1 MFMNIENYMY
11 YVMYALVYLALATIM
26 KYILN
31 FRSSDHYSADD
42 QIAGG
47 NMAVGLRRSGAQ
59 FGLAIAMIGVMS
71 GNTSPD
77 IVSDLINTVTYGF
90 VAMGFMLVS
99 LFITDKALLP
109 KVDNTAE
116 LKKGNVAIGMVEF
129 GTSVMTGI
137 LAYASIKGDDGG
149 ILSSVVYFIAGQ
161 VTMILLVLLY
171 EKVLARK
178 INPVAC
184 VLQGNLSAG
193 IYLAGKII
201 AYGLI
206 LQSAITGNGVA
217 LTPVDAAMEFMLAAV
232 AGMIMLYIFE
242 LLIDLVIITS
252 TKVSDIIIKDQQV
265 AAVQLTLAKVGMALI
280 LGMAIL

>member
-1 MFMNIENYMY
+1 MNIENYMY
-11 YVMYALVYLALATIM
+11 YVMYALVYLALATVM

-31 FRSSDHYSADD
+31 IKSSNHYSADE
-42 QIAGG
+42 QIAEG

-59 FGLAIAMIGVMS
+59 LGLAIAMIGVLS
-71 GNTSPD
+71 GKSSPD
-77 IVSDLINTVTYGF
+77 VVNDLINTVIYGF
-90 VAMGFMLVS
+90 VAIGFMLVS

-129 GTSVMTGI
+129 GTLVMTGI

-149 ILSSVVYFIAGQ
+149 IVSSIIYFIAGQ
-161 VTMILLVLLY
+161 ITMILLVLLY
-171 EKVLARK
+171 EKVLAK
-178 INPVAC
+178 NINPVAC
-184 VLQGNLSAG
+184 VVESNMSAG
-193 IYLAGKII
+193 IYLSGKII

-206 LQSAITGNGVA
+206 LQSAIIGNGLA
-217 LTPVDAAMEFMLAAV
+217 LSPADAAIEFVIAAA

-242 LLIDLVIITS
+242 ILIDLLIITS
-252 TKVSDIIIKDQQV
+252 TKVSDIILKDQQV

>member
-1 MFMNIENYMY
+1 MY
-11 YVMYALVYLALATIM
+11 YVMYALVYLALATVM

-42 QIAGG
+42 QIADG

-59 FGLAIAMIGVMS
+59 LGLAIAMIGVMS
-71 GNTSPD
+71 GNSSPD
-77 IVSDLINTVTYGF
+77 IVNDLINTVIYGL

-99 LFITDKALLP
+99 LFITDRALLP
-109 KVDNTAE
+109 KVNNTAE
-116 LKKGNVAIGMVEF
+116 LKKGNVSIGMVEF

-184 VLQGNLSAG
+184 VQEGNLSAG
-193 IYLAGKII
+193 IYIAGKII

-206 LQSAITGNGVA
+206 LQSAIIGNGVTVEPA
-217 LTPVDAAMEFMLAAV
+217 DAAIEFIAAAM

>member
-1 MFMNIENYMY
+1 MNIENYMY
-11 YVMYALVYLALATIM
+11 YVMYALVYLVLATVM

-59 FGLAIAMIGVMS
+59 LGLAIAMIGVMS

-77 IVSDLINTVTYGF
+77 IVNDLINTVIYGL

-99 LFITDKALLP
+99 LFVTDKALLP
-109 KVDNTAE
+109 KVNNTAE
-116 LKKGNVAIGMVEF
+116 LKKGNVSIGMVEF
-129 GTSVMTGI
+129 GTSIMTGI

-184 VLQGNLSAG
+184 VQEGNLSAG
-193 IYLAGKII
+193 IYIAGKII

-206 LQSAITGNGVA
+206 LQSAIIGNGISVEPA
-217 LTPVDAAMEFMLAAV
+217 DAAIEFVAAAM

>member
-1 MFMNIENYMY
+1 MNIENYLY
-11 YVMYALVYLALATIM
+11 YVMYALVYLALATVM

-42 QIAGG
+42 QIADG

-59 FGLAIAMIGVMS
+59 LGLAIAMIGVMS

-77 IVSDLINTVTYGF
+77 IVNDLINTVIYGL

-99 LFITDKALLP
+99 LFVTDKALLP
-109 KVDNTAE
+109 KVNNTAE
-116 LKKGNVAIGMVEF
+116 LKKGNVSIGMVEF

-184 VLQGNLSAG
+184 VQEGNLSAG

-206 LQSAITGNGVA
+206 LQSAIIGNGVSVEPA
-217 LTPVDAAMEFMLAAV
+217 DAAIEFVAAAM

>member
-11 YVMYALVYLALATIM
+11 YVMYALVYLALATVM

-31 FRSSDHYSADD
+31 IKSSNHYSADE
-42 QIAGG
+42 QIAEG

-59 FGLAIAMIGVMS
+59 LGLAIAMIGVLS
-71 GNTSPD
+71 GKSSPD
-77 IVSDLINTVTYGF
+77 VVNDLINTVIYGF
-90 VAMGFMLVS
+90 VAIGFMLVS

-116 LKKGNVAIGMVEF
+116 LKKGNIAIGMVEF
-129 GTSVMTGI
+129 GTLVMTGI

-149 ILSSVVYFIAGQ
+149 IVSSVVYFIAGQ
-161 VTMILLVLLY
+161 ITMILLVLLY
-171 EKVLARK
+171 EKVLAK
-178 INPVAC
+178 NINPVAC
-184 VLQGNLSAG
+184 VVESNMSAG
-193 IYLAGKII
+193 IYLSGKII

-206 LQSAITGNGVA
+206 LQSAIIGNGLA
-217 LTPVDAAMEFMLAAV
+217 LSPADAAIEFVIAAA

-242 LLIDLVIITS
+242 ILIDLLIITS
-252 TKVSDIIIKDQQV
+252 TKVSDIILKDQQV

>member
-1 MFMNIENYMY
+1 MNIENYMY
-11 YVMYALVYLALATIM
+11 YVMYALVYLVLATVL

-31 FRSSDHYSADD
+31 IKSSEHYSADE
-42 QIAGG
+42 QIADG

-59 FGLAIAMIGVMS
+59 LGLAIAMIGVLS
-71 GNTSPD
+71 GNSSPD
-77 IVSDLINTVTYGF
+77 IVNDLINTITYGL
-90 VAMGFMLVS
+90 VATGFMLVS
-99 LFITDKALLP
+99 LFVTDKALLP
-109 KVDNTAE
+109 KVNNTAE

-149 ILSSVVYFIAGQ
+149 ILSSVVYFVAGQ

-171 EKVLARK
+171 EKVLAK
-178 INPVAC
+178 NINPVAC
-184 VLQGNLSAG
+184 VLESNLSAG
-193 IYLAGKII
+193 IYLSGKII

-206 LQSAITGNGVA
+206 LQSAIIGNGLSLA
-217 LTPVDAAMEFMLAAV
+217 PVDAALEFLMAAA
-232 AGMIMLYIFE
+232 AGMIMLYVFE

-252 TKVSDIIIKDQQV
+252 TRVKDIIVKDQQV
-265 AAVQLTLAKVGMALI
+265 AAVQLTLSKIGMALI

>member
-1 MFMNIENYMY
+1 MNIENYMY
-11 YVMYALVYLALATIM
+11 YVMYALVYLVLATVM

-59 FGLAIAMIGVMS
+59 LGLAIAMIGVMS

-77 IVSDLINTVTYGF
+77 IVNDLINTVIYGL

-99 LFITDKALLP
+99 LFVTDKALLP
-109 KVDNTAE
+109 NVNNTAE
-116 LKKGNVAIGMVEF
+116 LKKGNVSIGIVEF

-184 VLQGNLSAG
+184 VQEGNLSAG
-193 IYLAGKII
+193 IYIAGKII

-206 LQSAITGNGVA
+206 LQSAIIGNGVSVEPA
-217 LTPVDAAMEFMLAAV
+217 DAAIEFVAAAM

>member
-1 MFMNIENYMY
+1 MNIENYMY
-11 YVMYALVYLALATIM
+11 YVMYALVYLVLATAL

-31 FRSSDHYSADD
+31 IKSSDHYSADE

-59 FGLAIAMIGVMS
+59 LGLAIAMIGVLS
-71 GNTSPD
+71 GNSSPD
-77 IVSDLINTVTYGF
+77 VIGDLINTVTYGL
-90 VAMGFMLVS
+90 VATGFMLIS
-99 LFITDKALLP
+99 LFITDKAVLP

-149 ILSSVVYFIAGQ
+149 MLSSVAYFAAGQ
-161 VTMILLVLLY
+161 LTMVLLVLLY
-171 EKVLARK
+171 EKVLAK
-178 INPVAC
+178 NINPVAC
-184 VLQGNLSAG
+184 VLDGNLSAG
-193 IYLAGKII
+193 VYLGGKII

-206 LQSAITGNGVA
+206 LQSAIVGNGFSLA
-217 LTPVDAAMEFMLAAV
+217 PVDAALEFLMAAA
-232 AGMIMLYIFE
+232 AGMLMLYIFE
-242 LLIDLVIITS
+242 FLIDLVIITS
-252 TKVSDIIIKDQQV
+252 TRVKDIIVKDQQV
-265 AAVQLTLAKVGMALI
+265 AAVQLTLSKIGMALI

>member
-1 MFMNIENYMY
+1 MNIENYMY
-11 YVMYALVYLALATIM
+11 YVMYALVYLALATVM

-31 FRSSDHYSADD
+31 IKSSNHYSADE
-42 QIAGG
+42 QIAEG

-59 FGLAIAMIGVMS
+59 LGLAIAMIGVLS
-71 GNTSPD
+71 GKSSPD
-77 IVSDLINTVTYGF
+77 VVNDFINTAIYGF
-90 VAMGFMLVS
+90 VAIGFMLVS

-116 LKKGNVAIGMVEF
+116 LKKGNIAIGMVEF
-129 GTSVMTGI
+129 GTLVMTGI

-149 ILSSVVYFIAGQ
+149 IVSSVVYFIAGQ
-161 VTMILLVLLY
+161 ITMILLVLLY
-171 EKVLARK
+171 EKVLAK
-178 INPVAC
+178 NINPVAC
-184 VLQGNLSAG
+184 VVESNMSAG
-193 IYLAGKII
+193 IYLSGKII

-206 LQSAITGNGVA
+206 LQSAIIGNGLA
-217 LTPVDAAMEFMLAAV
+217 LSPADAAIEFVIAAA

-242 LLIDLVIITS
+242 ILIDLLIITS
-252 TKVSDIIIKDQQV
+252 TKVSDIILKDQQV

>member
-1 MFMNIENYMY
+1 MNIENYMY
-11 YVMYALVYLALATIM
+11 YVMYALVYLVLATVL

-31 FRSSDHYSADD
+31 IKSSDHYSADE

-59 FGLAIAMIGVMS
+59 LGLAIAMIGVLS
-71 GNTSPD
+71 GNSSPD
-77 IVSDLINTVTYGF
+77 IVNDLISTITYGL
-90 VAMGFMLVS
+90 VATGFMLVS
-99 LFITDKALLP
+99 LFVTDKALLP
-109 KVDNTAE
+109 KVNNTAE

-149 ILSSVVYFIAGQ
+149 ILSSVVYFVAGQ
-161 VTMILLVLLY
+161 VTMVLLVLLY
-171 EKVLARK
+171 EKVLAK
-178 INPVAC
+178 NINPVAC
-184 VLQGNLSAG
+184 VLESNLSAG
-193 IYLAGKII
+193 IYLSGKII

-206 LQSAITGNGVA
+206 LQSAIIGNGLSLA
-217 LTPVDAAMEFMLAAV
+217 PVDAALEFLMAAA
-232 AGMIMLYIFE
+232 AGMIMLYVFE

-252 TKVSDIIIKDQQV
+252 TRVKDIIIKDQQV
-265 AAVQLTLAKVGMALI
+265 AAVQLTLSKIGMALI

>member
-1 MFMNIENYMY
+1 MNIENYIY
-11 YVMYALVYLALATIM
+11 YVMYALIYLVLATIM

-31 FRSSDHYSADD
+31 FRSSEHYSADD
-42 QIAGG
+42 QIADG

-59 FGLAIAMIGVMS
+59 LGLAIAMIGVMS
-71 GNTSPD
+71 GNSSPN
-77 IVSDLINTVTYGF
+77 IVDDLTNTVVYGF
-90 VAMGFMLVS
+90 VAMAFMLVS

-109 KVDNTAE
+109 KVNNTAE

-149 ILSSVVYFIAGQ
+149 ILSSVVYFAAGQ
-161 VTMILLVLLY
+161 ITMILLVLLY

-184 VLQGNLSAG
+184 VQQGNLSAG

-206 LQSAITGNGVA
+206 LQSAIIGNGVA
-217 LTPVDAAMEFMLAAV
+217 VSAEASAIEFIAAAV

-252 TKVSDIIIKDQQV
+252 TKVSDIIVKDQQV

>member
-1 MFMNIENYMY
+1 MNIENYMY
-11 YVMYALVYLALATIM
+11 YVMYALIYLVLATIM

-31 FRSSDHYSADD
+31 FRSSEHYSADD
-42 QIAGG
+42 QIADG

-59 FGLAIAMIGVMS
+59 LGLAIAMIGVMS
-71 GNTSPD
+71 GNSSPD
-77 IVSDLINTVTYGF
+77 IINDLTNTVVYGF
-90 VAMGFMLVS
+90 VAMAFMLVS
-99 LFITDKALLP
+99 LFITDKTLLP
-109 KVDNTAE
+109 KVNNTAE

-149 ILSSVVYFIAGQ
+149 ILSSVVYFAAGQ
-161 VTMILLVLLY
+161 ITMILLVLLY

-184 VLQGNLSAG
+184 VQQGNLSAG

-206 LQSAITGNGVA
+206 LQSAIIGNGVA
-217 LTPVDAAMEFMLAAV
+217 LSVEAAAIEFIAAAV
-232 AGMIMLYIFE
+232 AGMIMLYVFE

-252 TKVSDIIIKDQQV
+252 TKVSDIIVKDQQV

>member
-1 MFMNIENYMY
+1 MNIENYMY
-11 YVMYALVYLALATIM
+11 YVMYALVYLALATVM

-42 QIAGG
+42 QIADG

-59 FGLAIAMIGVMS
+59 LGLAIAMIGVMS
-71 GNTSPD
+71 GNSSPD
-77 IVSDLINTVTYGF
+77 IINDLINTVIYGF

-99 LFITDKALLP
+99 LFITDRALLP

-116 LKKGNVAIGMVEF
+116 LKKGNVSIGMVEF

-161 VTMILLVLLY
+161 VTMVLLVLLY

-184 VLQGNLSAG
+184 VQEGNLSAG
-193 IYLAGKII
+193 IYIAGKII

-206 LQSAITGNGVA
+206 LQSAIIGNGVA
-217 LTPVDAAMEFMLAAV
+217 VEPADAAIEFIAAAM
-232 AGMIMLYIFE
+232 AGMIMLYVFE